1 MDDHDSVR
9 IGDEYRNDVIHYL
22 NISLTVHKCK
32 NCGIGEMDRA
42 LGNEIEGFSMPSLHF
57 VSVPLVG

>member
-9 IGDEYRNDVIHYL
+9 IGDEYCNDVIHYL

-42 LGNEIEGFSMPSLHF
+42 LGNELRVL
-57 VSVPLVG
+57 VSHHYISSVYL